1 MELVQE
7 KNSQFPNGID
17 NWDNEEIFKSSYLAK
32 NDSKWLIGNSSQ
44 LDRYF
49 DSSRYLQPK
58 RGNQDHQSAILSEL
72 RNKIFSIRRS

>member
-49 DSSRYLQPK
+49 DSSRYLQPQ